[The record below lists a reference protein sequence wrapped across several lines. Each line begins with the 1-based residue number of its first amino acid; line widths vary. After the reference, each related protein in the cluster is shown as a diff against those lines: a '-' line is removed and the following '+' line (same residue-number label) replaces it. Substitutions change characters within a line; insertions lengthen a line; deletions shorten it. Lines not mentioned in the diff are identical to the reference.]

1 MDKEKLEKLLKH
13 ITELFNNEVMNNPK
27 FFLCW
32 ENTDYH
38 WEHDDDNIEYMLSS
52 DVDQLTYVYLH
63 FLYDPH
69 EDKLQLI
76 RSGMGVRDC
85 VMWETSNA
93 SELTEQS
100 DFSEVVDIFRHQ
112 MSLWYDCLVN
122 IKKID
127 DKAKEEKEVWNK
139 TMRNIIKDIF
149 KYDD

>member
-1 MDKEKLEKLLKH
+1 MGKKKLEKLLKH
-13 ITELFNNEVMNNPK
+13 ITELFNNEVMNKPK

-32 ENTDYH
+32 ENTDRK
-38 WEHDDDNIEYMLSS
+38 WETDDNKIDYYLSS
-52 DVDQLTYVYLH
+52 CVDEQTYVHIH
-63 FLYDPH
+63 FLYDPKT
-69 EDKLQLI
+69 DKLQFI
-76 RSGMGVRDC
+76 RSGMNVDDC
-85 VMWETSNA
+85 IMWETSNA

-100 DFSEVVDIFRHQ
+100 DFSEVIDIFRQQ
-112 MSLWYDCLVN
+112 MSLWYDCLIN